1 MDYFFNLNNTPT
13 NEFIW
18 YERIE
23 NALSSNSIKSIERY
37 VNKKDMF
44 DAGVN
49 EDYGTCDESV
59 RKTKGCYLADEE
71 TVSIPDS
78 LVPVY
83 KELSS
88 IIKDVNSKSWMYN
101 IGGWEAMQ
109 YFKYGVGDH
118 FTWHIDTVPTPF
130 TITQR
135 KISFS
140 LGISHSHEYEGGDLE
155 LSTGGINPNKI
166 KLRKNEMIIFNSFL
180 LHRVTPI
187 TKGTRKTLVGFV
199 HGPNFV

>member
-1 MDYFFNLNNTPT
+1 MDYFFNLNNTPSS
-13 NEFIW
+13 EFVW
-18 YERIE
+18 YEIVE
-23 NALSSNSIKSIERY
+23 NALSLNSIKSIERY

-49 EDYGTCDESV
+49 EEYGTCDESV

-83 KELSS
+83 EELSS
-88 IIKDVNSKSWMYN
+88 IIKDVNSKSWKYN
-101 IGGWEAMQ
+101 IGGWEPMQ

-118 FTWHIDTVPTPF
+118 FTWHIDTQPTPQ

-155 LSTGGINPNKI
+155 LLMGGINANKI